1 MLLPMVTWDSSLSS
15 VPIGLNRDYFD
26 INRSETR
33 PRLAD
38 HRIVKKG
45 HRTLAVEP
53 AAGLPRVDDHNA
65 PLPPDL
71 GLVRVPEDQ
80 DVI

>member
-1 MLLPMVTWDSSLSS
+1 MVTCGRPPTS
-15 VPIGLNRDYFD
+15 VPIGSNRDYFD

-45 HRTLAVEP
+45 RRALAVEP